1 MNGMKLIAPAFALAL
16 LGSATA
22 VVAQT
27 ASPAVQRREAGTLVL
42 ENVPETPAEVREG
55 LRRYQNARSAVL
67 GDWAPDGSM
76 LVVTRFGQTPQVHRV
91 KAPGADRT
99 QLTFFDEPIAETAA
113 QPKSDFRYVF
123 SRDTG
128 GDEYYQAY
136 SAGLSGPETQ
146 VTEAKTRNTSF
157 VFSRDGQWLAWSR
170 VTPGSGDYDIM
181 VMRAGDP
188 STRRVALEGTGALD
202 PLAFS
207 PDGTKLLLNQDISAT
222 SSKRFILDLASGR
235 TRELNPRK
243 EEVAYTGGEFT
254 ADGKGVLV
262 LSDQGSEVQR
272 LVYIDLG
279 NGRITPVA
287 DGGRWPVED
296 FDLTE
301 DGRTLA
307 YSINEEGR
315 SKVVVRDL
323 AGRRPLPQPKLPVGV
338 LTGLKFS
345 PDGQRLA
352 IGLNTSTSPADVWS
366 WDLPQARLV
375 RWTES
380 EMGGLNAAQ
389 MAEPSLIRFRSFDG
403 KQIPAWVYKPR
414 NPRGRLPVIIQIHGG
429 PEGQERPGFSAT
441 YQYWVNELG
450 AAAIAPNVR
459 GSDGYGKTW
468 LKLDN
473 GMKRQDT
480 VKDIGALLDWIA
492 TQPDLD
498 PTRVVVYGGSY
509 GGFMSLAT
517 FAAYNDRLAG
527 AIDVVGISNFNT
539 FLANTEGYRRDLRRV
554 EYGDERDPK
563 MRAFLE
569 SISPLN
575 LTDRMKKPLF
585 VIQGRNDPR
594 VPYTE
599 SEQIVAKV
607 RGNGQEVWYMLA
619 KDEGHGFRKK
629 QNRDSQREAETLF
642 LRKVFGLAPSAT
654 QTAAP

>member
-1 MNGMKLIAPAFALAL
+1 MKLIAPAFALAL